1 MRTFRKLITAAVGSA
16 VLAGSGL
23 LATTGTA
30 IAAPEEGIGHETTP
44 GQPYAGIERD
54 RDWLGSYIVGDKQVW
69 CVRFALKAPDTGEQ
83 YEPGDELLTK
93 WGDPLPD
100 DVAANISYLLLRYG
114 NTQDADEAA
123 ALAHLL
129 HSWTS
134 APRDPSDLDP
144 GKPFQEI
151 GYDIDFQLGKLPQG
165 AKDAVEQLRADAEK
179 NRGPWEASLTA
190 PEQEQVIG
198 EAADWTV
205 TVEHP
210 DGTGVTGVPVKITAT
225 DAEVE
230 GLDEDGTITTPDSG
244 DPLTLKVTPTGPNPK
259 VEGELSTPAERPY
272 VQQAVENPDG
282 VQRVVSTGGEDQ
294 VKVEDVTTAVT
305 APGKVAV
312 GKIDEESGAGI
323 AGVALRVSLPDG
335 KPALKQ
341 DGTELT
347 GPDGQ
352 PAVVTTGDQGT
363 VEIADLRTPQ
373 EIMITEVAP
382 AKGYEEAFDAA
393 NPPSVAGTV
402 EPGGTLALTV
412 TNKANTPT
420 VPIFIPA
427 GDPGTSGGVVEL
439 SAAGGDGAVSPGL
452 LGLGA
457 LALTGTAVAG
467 GVAWR
472 KRLATAGER

>member
-1 MRTFRKLITAAVGSA
+1 MRTFRKLLTAVVGSA
-16 VLAGSGL
+16 VLASSGL

-30 IAAPEEGIGHETTP
+30 IAAPQEGIGHETTP
-44 GQPYAGIERD
+44 GQPYAGIERN
-54 RDWLGSYIVGDKQVW
+54 RDWLGSYMVGGKQVW

-93 WGDPLPD
+93 WGTPLDD

-114 NTQDADEAA
+114 TTESPDEAA

-151 GYDIDFQLGKLPQG
+151 GYDIDFQFGKLPQS
-165 AKDAVEQLRADAEK
+165 AKDAVGALRADAEK
-179 NRGPWEASLTA
+179 NRGPWNASLEA
-190 PEQEQVIG
+190 PEEAQIIG
-198 EAADWTV
+198 EAADWTLAV
-205 TVEHP
+205 NHP
-210 DGTGVTGVPVKITAT
+210 DGTGVTGVPVTLTAT

-230 GLDEDGTITTPDSG
+230 GLDEDGTITTPEDG
-244 DPLTLKVTPTGPNPK
+244 QPLRLTVTPTGPNPNL
-259 VEGELSTPAERPY
+259 VGELATPADRPY

-282 VQRVVSTGGEDQ
+282 VQRVVSTGGEEQ
-294 VKVEDVTTAVT
+294 ISVEDVTTAVT
-305 APGKVAV
+305 APGKVAI
-312 GKIDEESGAGI
+312 GKIDEESKAGI

-341 DGTELT
+341 DGSELT

-393 NPPSVAGTV
+393 NPPSVTGTV
-402 EPGGTLALTV
+402 EPGGTLMLTV
-412 TNKANTPT
+412 SNKANTPT

-427 GDPGTSGGVVEL
+427 GDPGVSGGVVEL
-439 SAAGGDGAVSPGL
+439 RAAEGTGPVAPGL

-457 LALTGTAVAG
+457 LTLTGAAVAG

-472 KRLATAGER
+472 KRLASAGGR

>member
-1 MRTFRKLITAAVGSA
+1 MRTFRKLLTAVVGSA

-54 RDWLGSYIVGDKQVW
+54 RDWLGSYIVGGNQVW

-93 WGDPLPD
+93 WGTPLED

-114 NTQDADEAA
+114 NTESPDEAA

-134 APRDPSDLDP
+134 APRDEGDLDP
-144 GKPFQEI
+144 GLPFDKI

-165 AKDAVEQLRADAEK
+165 AKDAVETLRADAEK
-179 NRGPWEASLTA
+179 NRGPWEAALTA
-190 PEQEQVIG
+190 PEDPQVIG
-198 EAADWTV
+198 EAADWTFAV
-205 TVEHP
+205 DHP

-230 GLDEDGTITTPDSG
+230 GLGEDGTITTPDSG
-244 DPLTLKVTPTGPNPK
+244 DPLQLKVTPTGPNPK
-259 VEGELSTPAERPY
+259 LEGELATPAERPY

-282 VQRVVSTGGEDQ
+282 VQRVVSTGGEKQ

-312 GKIDEESGAGI
+312 GKIDEESKAGI
-323 AGVALRVSLPDG
+323 AGVALRVSLPDD

-373 EIMITEVAP
+373 EIKITEVAP

-393 NPPSVAGTV
+393 NPPSVVGTV
-402 EPGGTLALTV
+402 EPGGTLTLTV

-427 GDPGTSGGVVEL
+427 GDPGAGGGVV
-439 SAAGGDGAVSPGL
+439 AAAEDTGALSPGL

-457 LALTGTAVAG
+457 LTLTGAAVAG
-467 GVAWR
+467 GAAWR
-472 KRLATAGER
+472 KRLVSAGER